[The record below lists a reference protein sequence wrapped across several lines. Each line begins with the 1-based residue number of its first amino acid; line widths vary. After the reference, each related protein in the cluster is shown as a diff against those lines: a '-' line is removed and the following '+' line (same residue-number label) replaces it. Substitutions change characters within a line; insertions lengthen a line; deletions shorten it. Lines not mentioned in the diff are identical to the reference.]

1 MTPAGDGGRVTL
13 RTVAER
19 AGVSKSSVSRVLQGS
34 TRVSDEAR
42 TAVEAAIDELGYRPN
57 SAAQSLGAR
66 RTKTVGVL
74 VNDLRQPWFV
84 DFLAGLN
91 ARLAEHDL
99 HAFVADGRL
108 DRDLD
113 DRLLNAFVD
122 MRVDGLVLAGTM
134 PVTDSIRDAA
144 QRLPTVIAGMRDLTL
159 PTVDVVAEDDAQGA
173 RLAVQHL
180 VELGHERIAHIAGPD
195 AEVFRQ
201 RRAGYEE
208 AMRAAG
214 LADAIRVVDADI
226 TEADGISCGAELFAD
241 DPPTAVFTVN
251 DLVCAGAMAAAS
263 DAGLSVPGDV
273 SFIGFDDSSIA
284 RMRWVG
290 LTSVDI
296 QPRTVGEV
304 SADYLVER
312 IADPAR
318 GAREHLVGPA
328 LRPRTSTGPAPA
340 ERGGA
345 ARGGVS
351 RRSRRSGPPRG

>member
-1 MTPAGDGGRVTL
+1 VSPGGSDHPVTL

-34 TRVSDEAR
+34 SRVSPEAR
-42 TAVEAAIDELGYRPN
+42 AAVEAAIAELGYRPN
-57 SAAQSLGAR
+57 AAAQSLGAR
-66 RTKTVGVL
+66 RTRTIGVL

-84 DFLAGLN
+84 DFLEGLGE
-91 ARLAEHDL
+91 RLAEHDL

-108 DRDLD
+108 DRELD
-113 DRLLNAFVD
+113 DRLLHAFVD

-159 PTVDVVAEDDAQGA
+159 PTVDVVAEDDAEGA
-173 RLAVQHL
+173 RLAVEHL
-180 VELGHERIAHIAGPD
+180 VGLGHERIAHIAGPD

-214 LADAIRVVDADI
+214 LAEHIQVVSADI
-226 TEADGISCGAELFAD
+226 TQEDGIACGAALFAS

-251 DLVCAGAMAAAS
+251 DLVCVGAMAAAT
-263 DAGLSVPGDV
+263 DAGLAVPGDV
-273 SFIGFDDSSIA
+273 SFVGFDDSSIA

-296 QPRTVGEV
+296 QPRAVGELT
-304 SADYLVER
+304 ADLLVER
-312 IADPAR
+312 IADPDR
-318 GAREHLVGPA
+318 PAREHLVAPRLA
-328 LRPRTSTGPAPA
+328 LRTSSASVLAPGSA
-340 ERGGA
+340 N
-345 ARGGVS
+345 S
-351 RRSRRSGPPRG
+351 

>member
-1 MTPAGDGGRVTL
+1 MSPRGGDRPVTL

-34 TRVSDEAR
+34 PRVSEEAR
-42 TAVEAAIDELGYRPN
+42 AAVMVAIAELGYRPN
-57 SAAQSLGAR
+57 AAAQSLGAR
-66 RTKTVGVL
+66 RTKTIGVL

-84 DFLAGLN
+84 DLLDGLGE
-91 ARLAEHDL
+91 RLAEHDL

-113 DRLLNAFVD
+113 DRLLNAFLD

-134 PVTDSIRDAA
+134 PVTDAIRGAA
-144 QRLPTVIAGMRDLTL
+144 TRLPTVIAGMRDLTL
-159 PTVDVVAEDDAQGA
+159 PTVDVVAEDDAEGA
-173 RLAVQHL
+173 RLAVEHL
-180 VELGHERIAHIAGPD
+180 VGLGHERIAHIAGPD

-201 RRAGYEE
+201 RRAGYVQ

-214 LADAIRVVDADI
+214 LDEHIRIVEADI
-226 TEADGISCGAELFAD
+226 TEDDGIDCGAELFAS

-251 DLVCAGAMAAAS
+251 DLVCAGAMAAAT

-273 SFIGFDDSSIA
+273 SFVGFDDSSIA

-296 QPRTVGEV
+296 QPHTVG
-304 SADYLVER
+304 STAADFLVER
-312 IADPAR
+312 IAEPDLP
-318 GAREHLVGPA
+318 AREHLVAPQLAVRTSSGTTHAPTESAGPA
-328 LRPRTSTGPAPA
+328 RHVL
-340 ERGGA
+340 
-345 ARGGVS
+345 
-351 RRSRRSGPPRG
+351 

>member
-1 MTPAGDGGRVTL
+1 MNAAGDAGPVTL

-34 TRVSDEAR
+34 TRVSEEAR
-42 TAVEAAIDELGYRPN
+42 AAVEAAITELGYRPN
-57 SAAQSLGAR
+57 TAAQSLGAR
-66 RTKTVGVL
+66 RTKTIGVL

-91 ARLAEHDL
+91 ERLAEHDL

-144 QRLPTVIAGMRDLTL
+144 QRLPTVIAGMRDLRL
-159 PTVDVVAEDDAQGA
+159 PTVDVVAEDDAEGA
-173 RLAVQHL
+173 RLAVEHL
-180 VELGHERIAHIAGPD
+180 IGLGHERIAHIAGPE

-201 RRAGYEE
+201 RRAGYEQ

-214 LADAIRVVDADI
+214 LVDAIRVVDADI
-226 TEADGISCGAELFAD
+226 TEADGIASGAELFAE

-251 DLVCAGAMAAAS
+251 DLVCAGAMSAAS
-263 DAGLSVPGDV
+263 DAGLLVPGDV
-273 SFIGFDDSSIA
+273 SFVGFDDSNIA

-290 LTSVDI
+290 MTSVDI

-312 IADPAR
+312 ITDPVRA
-318 GAREHLVGPA
+318 AREHLVAPA
-328 LRPRTSTGPAPA
+328 LRARASTGPAPA
-340 ERGGA
+340 ARGERGQA
-345 ARGGVS
+345 KQV
-351 RRSRRSGPPRG
+351 RRR

>member
-1 MTPAGDGGRVTL
+1 MSPRGSGEPVTL

-34 TRVSDEAR
+34 SRVSPEAR
-42 TAVEAAIDELGYRPN
+42 AAVEAAIAELGYRPN

-66 RTKTVGVL
+66 RTKTIGVL

-84 DFLAGLN
+84 DLLAGLGE
-91 ARLAEHDL
+91 RLAEHDL

-108 DRDLD
+108 DRELD
-113 DRLLNAFVD
+113 DRLLHAFLD

-134 PVTDSIRDAA
+134 PVTDSIREAA
-144 QRLPTVIAGMRDLTL
+144 QRLPTVIAGMRDLT
-159 PTVDVVAEDDAQGA
+159 PETVDVVAEDDAAGA
-173 RLAVQHL
+173 RLAVEHL
-180 VELGHERIAHIAGPD
+180 VDLGHERIAHIAGPD

-214 LADAIRVVDADI
+214 LADHIRVVEADI
-226 TEADGISCGAELFAD
+226 TEEDGYACGATLFAS

-251 DLVCAGAMAAAS
+251 DLVCAGAMAAAT
-263 DAGLSVPGDV
+263 DAGLSVPQEV
-273 SFIGFDDSSIA
+273 SFVGFDDSTVA

-296 QPRTVGEV
+296 QPRTVGSV
-304 SADYLVER
+304 AADFLVER
-312 IADPAR
+312 IAEPDRP
-318 GAREHLVGPA
+318 AREHLVAPRLA
-328 LRPRTSTGPAPA
+328 VRTSSASVAGP
-340 ERGGA
+340 
-345 ARGGVS
+345 
-351 RRSRRSGPPRG
+351 

>member
-1 MTPAGDGGRVTL
+1 MSPRGRDQPVTL
-13 RTVAER
+13 RTVAEH

-34 TRVSDEAR
+34 PRVSDAAR
-42 TAVEAAIDELGYRPN
+42 AAVEAAIADLGYRPN
-57 SAAQSLGAR
+57 SAAQSLGAQ
-66 RTKTVGVL
+66 RTKTIGVL

-159 PTVDVVAEDDAQGA
+159 PTVDVVAEDDAEGA
-173 RLAVQHL
+173 RLAVEHL
-180 VELGHERIAHIAGPD
+180 IGLGHERIAHIAGPT

-201 RRAGYEE
+201 RRAGYEQ

-226 TEADGISCGAELFAD
+226 SEDDGIACGAELFD
-241 DPPTAVFTVN
+241 QDPPTAVFTVN
-251 DLVCAGAMAAAS
+251 DLVCAGAMSAAA

-273 SFIGFDDSSIA
+273 SFVGFDDSSIA

-296 QPRTVGEV
+296 QPRTVGQL

-312 IADPAR
+312 IAEPGRA
-318 GAREHLVGPA
+318 AREHLVAPA
-328 LRPRTSTGPAPA
+328 LRARTSTGPAP
-340 ERGGA
+340 GA
-345 ARGGVS
+345 R
-351 RRSRRSGPPRG
+351 